1 VGFFVL
7 FGFQLMT
14 QSYFLSTDDIRTL
27 FSKAMSTMYQKEVP
41 QYGTLIDLVNNVNT
55 ETLKAD
61 EKQHDQLE
69 RSNQLDR
76 LGLERHGAIRVG
88 TAYELST
95 LRRLFAVMGMQAVGY
110 YDLSVANVPVHS
122 TAFRPVTGRA
132 LAINPFRVFTSLL
145 RLELIDDVVLRE
157 QAQTILAQRQIF
169 TPHCLLLINQFEQA
183 GGLTLE
189 QATQFVSE
197 ALYTFKWHHDA
208 TVNEQTYYALRQAHP
223 LIADVVCFRG
233 PHINHLTPRTLDIDA
248 VQRLMPR
255 CGIEPKQ
262 TIEGPPRRDCPIL
275 LRQTSFMALSEK
287 INFKESALNAGLQ
300 LSTSKGAQVSEAP
313 QTAIAEGQHTA
324 RFGEVEQR
332 GIALTHLGRK
342 LYDDLLGQVRLKMQ
356 GVTKSDYAG
365 SYPTVLSE
373 VFEQFPDNWKFL
385 QKEGLGYF
393 YAQPNLERLLNK
405 PITSSPNW
413 HQLIDDGY
421 VSFEPITYEDFLP
434 VSAAG
439 IFQSNL
445 GNENSSKNYHAVSN
459 QQIFHAALGATV
471 LNEFDLYAA
480 LEEDS
485 IMQTKRALGIA

>member
-1 VGFFVL
+1 
-7 FGFQLMT
+7 MT

-27 FSKAMSTMYQKEVP
+27 FSKAMSIMYQNEVP
-41 QYGTLIDLVNNVNT
+41 QYGTLIDLVNHVNT
-55 ETLKAD
+55 EVLKAD
-61 EKQHDQLE
+61 EKQHAQFARGDQL
-69 RSNQLDR
+69 NR

-88 TAYELST
+88 TADELST
-95 LRRLFAVMGMQAVGY
+95 LRRLFAVLGMQSVGY

-122 TAFRPVTGRA
+122 TAFRPVTDRA
-132 LAINPFRVFTSLL
+132 LALNPFRVFTSLL
-145 RLELIDDVVLRE
+145 RLELIDDLVLRE

-169 TPHCLLLINQFEQA
+169 TPLCLSLINQFEQA

-189 QATQFVSE
+189 QATQFVNE
-197 ALYTFKWHHDA
+197 ALFTFKWHHDA

-223 LIADVVCFRG
+223 LIADVVCFKG

-248 VQRLMPR
+248 IQRLMPD

-287 INFKESALNAGLQ
+287 ISFKESPSAEGLQ
-300 LSTSKGAQVSEAP
+300 APMTKGAQELEAT
-313 QTAIAEGQHTA
+313 QTTIAEGKHTA

-332 GIALTHLGRK
+332 GIALTPLGRK

-356 GVTKSDYAG
+356 GVDKSDYTHT
-365 SYPTVLSE
+365 YPKVLSE
-373 VFEQFPDNWKFL
+373 VFEQFPDNWKTL
-385 QKEGLGYF
+385 QKQGLGYF
-393 YAQPNLERLLNK
+393 YAQPNVERLLNR
-405 PITSSPNW
+405 PMTSSPTW
-413 HQLIDDGY
+413 QQLIDEGY

-445 GNENSSKNYHAVSN
+445 GNESSSKNYHAVSN
-459 QQIFHAALGATV
+459 QQSFHEALGASV
-471 LNEFDLYAA
+471 LNEFELYAA
-480 LEEDS
+480 LEADS
-485 IMQTKRALGIA
+485 ILHTKRVLGVA